1 MLNVIRPLS
10 IWSLGAAALIAA
22 PPALAHESPGD
33 VIHALS
39 HRMEQE
45 GPTARLLHARAWEY
59 QALGQ
64 WEAAIADFEAALALQ
79 PRFVDAARGLA
90 AAELERGDGVAAEA
104 AARRAIRLQPNPA
117 ERAPAEALLA
127 RALAAQTRW
136 PEATA
141 AWGRA
146 LASAHPEVDWF
157 LGESAALAAQGL
169 HEARVRALDAARK
182 RNPSV
187 VLHRA
192 WVRALVDGGDLETAA
207 NEIERGLGAARWR
220 STWLLLRARVHAR
233 RGDTAHQH
241 ADAAR
246 ALEELG
252 ARIHPERPDGWLVA
266 EYGIGLALQGDA
278 HGARACEKQAREL
291 GVPVADLREIGQL
304 LEAAATAP

>member
-1 MLNVIRPLS
+1 MLGRIRQLGRA
-10 IWSLGAAALIAA
+10 LGAAALMAS

-33 VIHALS
+33 VIHALN
-39 HRMEQE
+39 HRMAQE

-64 WEAAIADFEAALALQ
+64 WEAAAEDFEAALALQ

-90 AAELERGDGVAAEA
+90 AAHLEQGDGVAAEA
-104 AARRAIRLQPNPA
+104 AARLAIRLLPDPA
-117 ERAPAEALLA
+117 NRAPAEALLA

-136 PEATA
+136 PEAA
-141 AWGRA
+141 EAWHRA
-146 LASAHPEVDWF
+146 LAAPNPEVDWF
-157 LGESAALAAQGL
+157 LGEAASLGAQGL

-192 WVRALVDGGDLETAA
+192 WVRALVDAGDLETASI
-207 NEIERGLGAARWR
+207 EIERGLAAARWQ
-220 STWLLLRARVHAR
+220 SAWLLLRARVHGR
-233 RGDTAHQH
+233 RGDIARQQ

-252 ARIHPERPDGWLVA
+252 ARIHPDRPDGWLVA

-278 HGARACEKQAREL
+278 DGARACEKQARDL
-291 GVPVADLREIGQL
+291 GVPVADLREIDQL
-304 LEAAATAP
+304 LEAAPTAP